1 MHISR
6 SLEDTKKL
14 AEVFAKDLL
23 SRGKREFATTVGL
36 YGDLGSGK
44 TTFVQSIARYF
55 GIRDSIQSPT
65 FVIMKSYELQVTS
78 YKSLIHID
86 AYRLNSADEIRKLG
100 FGEMAED
107 PGNLILIEWPE
118 RVAEAMPDDHIR
130 LDFRFVDDTTR
141 EIDMAF

>member
-44 TTFVQSIARYF
+44 TTFTQAVAKTF
-55 GIRDSIQSPT
+55 GVEDAIQSPT
-65 FVIMKSYELQVTS
+65 FVIMKT
-78 YKSLIHID
+78 YKLEHAVFDRLIHID
-86 AYRLNSADEIRKLG
+86 AYRLNSADEIRRLG
-100 FGEMAED
+100 FGEMTED

-118 RVAEAMPDDHIR
+118 RVAGAMPDDHIR
-130 LDFRFVDDTTR
+130 LDFKFVDDSTR
-141 EIDMAF
+141 EIIINF